1 MSSTD
6 RYVIANKDGKFA
18 SEFGGGKHFRF
29 GDFRTEMTTFY
40 HSEREA
46 KNSIAELLKR
56 GYFNEDG
63 LHVVK
68 FGIMPL
74 EETDERV

>member
-18 SEFGGGKHFRF
+18 SEFGGGQHFRF
-29 GDFRTEMTTFY
+29 GDFRTETTAFY

-46 KNSIAELLKR
+46 ANAIAEILKR
-56 GYFNEDG
+56 GYFNDDG

-74 EETDERV
+74 ETNHE